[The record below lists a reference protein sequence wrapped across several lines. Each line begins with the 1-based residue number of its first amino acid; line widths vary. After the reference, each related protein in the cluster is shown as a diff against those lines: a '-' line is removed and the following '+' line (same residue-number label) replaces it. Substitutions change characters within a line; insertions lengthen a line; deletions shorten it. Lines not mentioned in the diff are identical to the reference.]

1 MIEMGEKKL
10 NRDVIKYAAV
20 FAMLLN
26 HMAHVFLRE
35 GSWEYEICV
44 AVGYFTAVTMCYFL
58 VEGYQYTRSK
68 KKYGQ
73 RLLLFAMIS
82 QVPYQA
88 ALGIRQLN
96 MLFTLLFC
104 FLILVCL
111 EYIQDSAERSVCVC
125 LLAAATCI
133 CDWGGLAAAFTVL
146 FAQAYGSRRKL
157 LYAYGVDYLLF
168 SLVSAVEYAK
178 KAFVGACS
186 PARIAG
192 RSRNSGFWRGDRI
205 FLQRKKNRHRR
216 PVLEMVFLCVL
227 SDASLC
233 IVGHQYFIFLRMS
246 QKSKVAK

>member
-10 NRDVIKYAAV
+10 NRDIIKYAAV

-35 GSWEYEICV
+35 GSLEYEICV

-73 RLLLFAMIS
+73 RLLLFAIIS

-111 EYIQDSAERSVCVC
+111 EYIQDSAERSVGVC

-157 LYAYGVDYLLF
+157 LYAYGLDYLLF
-168 SLVSAVEYAK
+168 SLVSAAEYAK
-178 KAFVGACS
+178 TLSWALAVPRGLLEGVGILAS
-186 PARIAG
+186 GVVIIFFYSGKRTGTGG
-192 RSRNSGFWRGDRI
+192 RFSKWFFYVFYPMHLFALWVINS
-205 FLQRKKNRHRR
+205 
-216 PVLEMVFLCVL
+216 
-227 SDASLC
+227 S
-233 IVGHQYFIFLRMS
+233 YF
-246 QKSKVAK
+246 

>member
-10 NRDVIKYAAV
+10 NRDIIKYAAV

-26 HMAHVFLRE
+26 HMAHVFLQE
-35 GSWEYEICV
+35 GSLEYEICV

-73 RLLLFAMIS
+73 RLLIFAIIS

-111 EYIQDSAERSVCVC
+111 EYIQDSAERSVGVC

-157 LYAYGVDYLLF
+157 LYAYGLDYLLF
-168 SLVSAVEYAK
+168 SLVSAAEYAK
-178 KAFVGACS
+178 TLSWALAVPRGLLEGVGILAS
-186 PARIAG
+186 GVVIIFFYSGKRTGTGG
-192 RSRNSGFWRGDRI
+192 RFSKWFFYVFYPMHLFALWVINS
-205 FLQRKKNRHRR
+205 
-216 PVLEMVFLCVL
+216 
-227 SDASLC
+227 S
-233 IVGHQYFIFLRMS
+233 YF
-246 QKSKVAK
+246 

>member
-10 NRDVIKYAAV
+10 NRDIIKYAAV

-26 HMAHVFLRE
+26 HMAHVFLQE
-35 GSWEYEICV
+35 GSLEYEICV

-73 RLLLFAMIS
+73 RILLFAIIS

-168 SLVSAVEYAK
+168 SLVSAAEYAK
-178 KAFVGACS
+178 TLSWALAVPRGLLEGVGILAS
-186 PARIAG
+186 GVVIIFFYSGKRTGTGG
-192 RSRNSGFWRGDRI
+192 RFSKWFFYVFYPMHLFALWVINS
-205 FLQRKKNRHRR
+205 
-216 PVLEMVFLCVL
+216 
-227 SDASLC
+227 S
-233 IVGHQYFIFLRMS
+233 YF
-246 QKSKVAK
+246 

>member
-10 NRDVIKYAAV
+10 NRDIIKYAAV

-35 GSWEYEICV
+35 GSLEYEICV

-73 RLLLFAMIS
+73 RLLLLAIIS

-178 KAFVGACS
+178 TLSWALAVPRGLLEGVGILAS
-186 PARIAG
+186 GVVIIFFYSGKRTGTGG
-192 RSRNSGFWRGDRI
+192 RFSKWFFYVFYPMHLFALWVINS
-205 FLQRKKNRHRR
+205 
-216 PVLEMVFLCVL
+216 
-227 SDASLC
+227 S
-233 IVGHQYFIFLRMS
+233 YF
-246 QKSKVAK
+246 

>member
-125 LLAAATCI
+125 LLAAA
-133 CDWGGLAAAFTVL
+133 FTVL

-178 KAFVGACS
+178 KLSWALAVPRGLLEGVGIPVS
-186 PARIAG
+186 GVVIVFFYSGKRTGTGG
-192 RSRNSGFWRGDRI
+192 RFSKWF
-205 FLQRKKNRHRR
+205 FY
-216 PVLEMVFLCVL
+216 VFYPMHLFALWVINI
-227 SDASLC
+227 S
-233 IVGHQYFIFLRMS
+233 YF
-246 QKSKVAK
+246 

>member
-10 NRDVIKYAAV
+10 NRDIIKYAAV

-26 HMAHVFLRE
+26 HMAHVFLQE
-35 GSWEYEICV
+35 GSLEYEICV

-73 RLLLFAMIS
+73 RLLLFAIIS

-157 LYAYGVDYLLF
+157 LYAYGLDYLLF
-168 SLVSAVEYAK
+168 SLVSAAEYAK
-178 KAFVGACS
+178 SLSWALAVPRGLLEGVGILAS
-186 PARIAG
+186 GVVIIFFYSGKRTGTGG
-192 RSRNSGFWRGDRI
+192 RFSKWFFYVFYPMHLFALWVINS
-205 FLQRKKNRHRR
+205 
-216 PVLEMVFLCVL
+216 
-227 SDASLC
+227 S
-233 IVGHQYFIFLRMS
+233 YF
-246 QKSKVAK
+246 

>member
-26 HMAHVFLRE
+26 HVAHVFLRE
-35 GSWEYEICV
+35 GSWKYEICV

-58 VEGYQYTRSK
+58 VEGYQYTHSK

-146 FAQAYGSRRKL
+146 FAQAYGSRQKL

-168 SLVSAVEYAK
+168 SLVSAAEYAK
-178 KAFVGACS
+178 TLSWALAVPRGLLEGVGILVS
-186 PARIAG
+186 GVVIVFFYSGKRTGTGG
-192 RSRNSGFWRGDRI
+192 RFSKWF
-205 FLQRKKNRHRR
+205 FY
-216 PVLEMVFLCVL
+216 VFYPMHLFALWVINI
-227 SDASLC
+227 S
-233 IVGHQYFIFLRMS
+233 YF
-246 QKSKVAK
+246 

>member
-125 LLAAATCI
+125 LLVAATCI

-178 KAFVGACS
+178 KLSWALAVPRGLLEGVGILVS
-186 PARIAG
+186 GVVIVFFYSGKRTGTGG
-192 RSRNSGFWRGDRI
+192 RFSKWF
-205 FLQRKKNRHRR
+205 FY
-216 PVLEMVFLCVL
+216 VFYPMHLFALWVINI
-227 SDASLC
+227 S
-233 IVGHQYFIFLRMS
+233 YF
-246 QKSKVAK
+246 

>member
-10 NRDVIKYAAV
+10 NRDIIKYAAV

-26 HMAHVFLRE
+26 HMAHVFLQE
-35 GSWEYEICV
+35 GSLEYEICV

-73 RLLLFAMIS
+73 RLLFFAIIS

-157 LYAYGVDYLLF
+157 LYAYGLDYLLF
-168 SLVSAVEYAK
+168 SLVSAAEYAK
-178 KAFVGACS
+178 TLSWALAVPRGLLEGVGILAS
-186 PARIAG
+186 GVVIIFFYSGKRTGTGG
-192 RSRNSGFWRGDRI
+192 RFSKWFFYVFYPMHLFALWVINS
-205 FLQRKKNRHRR
+205 
-216 PVLEMVFLCVL
+216 
-227 SDASLC
+227 S
-233 IVGHQYFIFLRMS
+233 YF
-246 QKSKVAK
+246 

>member
-1 MIEMGEKKL
+1 MSFCGKVPG
-10 NRDVIKYAAV
+10 NTR
-20 FAMLLN
+20 FA
-26 HMAHVFLRE
+26 
-35 GSWEYEICV
+35 V

-168 SLVSAVEYAK
+168 SLVSAAEYAK
-178 KAFVGACS
+178 KLSWALAVPRGLLEGVGILVS
-186 PARIAG
+186 GVVIIFFYSGKRTGTGG
-192 RSRNSGFWRGDRI
+192 RFSKWF
-205 FLQRKKNRHRR
+205 FY
-216 PVLEMVFLCVL
+216 VFYPMHLFALWVINI
-227 SDASLC
+227 S
-233 IVGHQYFIFLRMS
+233 YF
-246 QKSKVAK
+246 

>member
-10 NRDVIKYAAV
+10 NRDIIKYVAV

-26 HMAHVFLRE
+26 HMAHVFLQE
-35 GSWEYEICV
+35 GSLEYEICV

-73 RLLLFAMIS
+73 RLLLFAIIS

-168 SLVSAVEYAK
+168 SLVSAAEYAK
-178 KAFVGACS
+178 TLSWALAVPRGLLEGVGILAS
-186 PARIAG
+186 GVVIIFFYSGKRTGTGG
-192 RSRNSGFWRGDRI
+192 RFSKWFFYVFYPMHLFALWVINS
-205 FLQRKKNRHRR
+205 
-216 PVLEMVFLCVL
+216 
-227 SDASLC
+227 S
-233 IVGHQYFIFLRMS
+233 YF
-246 QKSKVAK
+246 

>member
-10 NRDVIKYAAV
+10 NRDIIKYAAV

-26 HMAHVFLRE
+26 HMAHVFLQE
-35 GSWEYEICV
+35 GSLEYEICV

-73 RLLLFAMIS
+73 RLLLFAIIS

-157 LYAYGVDYLLF
+157 LYAYGLDYLLF
-168 SLVSAVEYAK
+168 SLVSAAEYAK
-178 KAFVGACS
+178 TLSWALAVPRGLLEGVGILAS
-186 PARIAG
+186 GVMIIFFYSGKRTGTGG
-192 RSRNSGFWRGDRI
+192 RFSKWFFYVFYPMHLFALWVINS
-205 FLQRKKNRHRR
+205 
-216 PVLEMVFLCVL
+216 
-227 SDASLC
+227 S
-233 IVGHQYFIFLRMS
+233 YF
-246 QKSKVAK
+246 

>member
-10 NRDVIKYAAV
+10 NRDIIKYAAV

-26 HMAHVFLRE
+26 HMAHVFLQE
-35 GSWEYEICV
+35 GSLEYEICV

-73 RLLLFAMIS
+73 RLMLFALIS

-96 MLFTLLFC
+96 VLFTLLFC

-157 LYAYGVDYLLF
+157 LYAYGLDYLLF
-168 SLVSAVEYAK
+168 SLVSAAEYAK
-178 KAFVGACS
+178 TLSWALAVPRGLLEGVGILAS
-186 PARIAG
+186 GVVIIFFYSGKRTGTGG
-192 RSRNSGFWRGDRI
+192 RFSKWFFYVFYPMHLFALWVINS
-205 FLQRKKNRHRR
+205 
-216 PVLEMVFLCVL
+216 
-227 SDASLC
+227 S
-233 IVGHQYFIFLRMS
+233 YF
-246 QKSKVAK
+246 

>member
-10 NRDVIKYAAV
+10 NRDIIKYAAV

-26 HMAHVFLRE
+26 HMAHVFLQE
-35 GSWEYEICV
+35 GSLEYEICV

-73 RLLLFAMIS
+73 RLMLFALIS

-157 LYAYGVDYLLF
+157 LYAYGLDYLLF
-168 SLVSAVEYAK
+168 SLVSAAEYAK
-178 KAFVGACS
+178 TLSWALAVPRGLLEGVGILAS
-186 PARIAG
+186 GVVIIFFYSGKRTGTGG
-192 RSRNSGFWRGDRI
+192 RFSKWFFYVFYPMHLFALWVINS
-205 FLQRKKNRHRR
+205 
-216 PVLEMVFLCVL
+216 
-227 SDASLC
+227 S
-233 IVGHQYFIFLRMS
+233 YF
-246 QKSKVAK
+246 

>member
-10 NRDVIKYAAV
+10 NRDIIKYAAV

-26 HMAHVFLRE
+26 HMAHVFLQE
-35 GSWEYEICV
+35 GSLEYEICV

-73 RLLLFAMIS
+73 RLLLFAIIS

-104 FLILVCL
+104 FLILACL
-111 EYIQDSAERSVCVC
+111 EYIQDSTERSVCVC

-168 SLVSAVEYAK
+168 SLVSAAEYAK
-178 KAFVGACS
+178 TLSWALAVPRGLLEGVGILAS
-186 PARIAG
+186 GVVIIFFYSGKRTGTGG
-192 RSRNSGFWRGDRI
+192 RFSKCFFYVFYPMHLFALWVINS
-205 FLQRKKNRHRR
+205 
-216 PVLEMVFLCVL
+216 
-227 SDASLC
+227 S
-233 IVGHQYFIFLRMS
+233 YF
-246 QKSKVAK
+246 

>member
-1 MIEMGEKKL
+1 MDTRPL
-10 NRDVIKYAAV
+10 NRDVIKYIAMAA
-20 FAMLLN
+20 MTLN
-26 HMAHVFLRE
+26 HVARVFLTT
-35 GSWEYEICV
+35 GTVMYEVFIYI
-44 AVGYFTAVTMCYFL
+44 GYFTAPVMCYFL

-111 EYIQDSAERSVCVC
+111 EYIQDSAERSVCIC

-178 KAFVGACS
+178 KLSWALAVPRGLLEGVGIPVS
-186 PARIAG
+186 GVVIVFFYSGKRTGTGG
-192 RSRNSGFWRGDRI
+192 RFSKWF
-205 FLQRKKNRHRR
+205 FY
-216 PVLEMVFLCVL
+216 VFYPMHLFALWVINI
-227 SDASLC
+227 S
-233 IVGHQYFIFLRMS
+233 YF
-246 QKSKVAK
+246 

>member
-1 MIEMGEKKL
+1 MEMGAKKL
-10 NRDVIKYAAV
+10 NRDAIKYAAV

-26 HMAHVFLRE
+26 HVAHVFLRE
-35 GSWEYEICV
+35 GSREYEICV

-73 RLLLFAMIS
+73 RLLLFAIIS
-82 QVPYQA
+82 QIPYQM

-111 EYIQDSAERSVCVC
+111 EYIQDSAARSVCVC

-168 SLVSAVEYAK
+168 SLVLATEYAK
-178 KAFVGACS
+178 TLSWALAVPRGLLEGVGILVS
-186 PARIAG
+186 GVVILFFYSGKRTGTGG
-192 RSRNSGFWRGDRI
+192 RFSKWF
-205 FLQRKKNRHRR
+205 FY
-216 PVLEMVFLCVL
+216 VFYPLHL
-227 SDASLC
+227 FALWGINIS
-233 IVGHQYFIFLRMS
+233 YF
-246 QKSKVAK
+246 

>member
-111 EYIQDSAERSVCVC
+111 EYNQDSAERSVCVC

-178 KAFVGACS
+178 KLSWALAVPRGLLEGVGIPVS
-186 PARIAG
+186 GVVIVFFYSGKRTGTGG
-192 RSRNSGFWRGDRI
+192 RFSKWF
-205 FLQRKKNRHRR
+205 FY
-216 PVLEMVFLCVL
+216 VFYPMHLFALWVINI
-227 SDASLC
+227 S
-233 IVGHQYFIFLRMS
+233 YF
-246 QKSKVAK
+246 

>member
-10 NRDVIKYAAV
+10 NRDIIKYAAV

-35 GSWEYEICV
+35 GSLEYEICV

-73 RLLLFAMIS
+73 RLLIFAIIS

-111 EYIQDSAERSVCVC
+111 EYIQDSTERSVCVC

-157 LYAYGVDYLLF
+157 LYAYGVEYLLF
-168 SLVSAVEYAK
+168 SLVSAAEYAK
-178 KAFVGACS
+178 TLSWALAVPRGLLEGVGILAS
-186 PARIAG
+186 GVVIIFFYSGKRTGTGG
-192 RSRNSGFWRGDRI
+192 RFSKWFFYVFYPMHLFALWVINS
-205 FLQRKKNRHRR
+205 
-216 PVLEMVFLCVL
+216 
-227 SDASLC
+227 S
-233 IVGHQYFIFLRMS
+233 YF
-246 QKSKVAK
+246 

>member
-1 MIEMGEKKL
+1 
-10 NRDVIKYAAV
+10 
-20 FAMLLN
+20 
-26 HMAHVFLRE
+26 MAHVFLRE

-133 CDWGGLAAAFTVL
+133 CDWGGLAAAFLPYCLHRRMAHV
-146 FAQAYGSRRKL
+146 GSCCMRT
-157 LYAYGVDYLLF
+157 GVDYLLF

-178 KAFVGACS
+178 KLSVGACS

-192 RSRNSGFWRGDRI
+192 RSRNSGFRCGDRI

-233 IVGHQYFIFLRMS
+233 IVGHQ
-246 QKSKVAK
+246 

>member
-58 VEGYQYTRSK
+58 
-68 KKYGQ
+68 
-73 RLLLFAMIS
+73 LFAMIS

-125 LLAAATCI
+125 LLVAATCI

-178 KAFVGACS
+178 KLSWALAVPRGLLEGVGILVS
-186 PARIAG
+186 GVVIVFFYSGKRTGTGG
-192 RSRNSGFWRGDRI
+192 RFSKWF
-205 FLQRKKNRHRR
+205 FY
-216 PVLEMVFLCVL
+216 VFYPMHLFALWVINI
-227 SDASLC
+227 S
-233 IVGHQYFIFLRMS
+233 YF
-246 QKSKVAK
+246 

>member
-10 NRDVIKYAAV
+10 NRDIIKYAAV

-26 HMAHVFLRE
+26 HMAHVFLQE
-35 GSWEYEICV
+35 GSLEYEICV

-73 RLLLFAMIS
+73 RLLLFAIIS

-157 LYAYGVDYLLF
+157 LYAYGLDYLLF
-168 SLVSAVEYAK
+168 SLVSAAEYAK
-178 KAFVGACS
+178 TLSWALAVPRGLLEGVGILAS
-186 PARIAG
+186 GVVIIFFYSGKRTGTGG
-192 RSRNSGFWRGDRI
+192 RFSKWFFYVFYPMHLFALWVINS
-205 FLQRKKNRHRR
+205 
-216 PVLEMVFLCVL
+216 
-227 SDASLC
+227 S
-233 IVGHQYFIFLRMS
+233 YF
-246 QKSKVAK
+246 

>member
-10 NRDVIKYAAV
+10 NRDVIKYAAM

-26 HMAHVFLRE
+26 HMAHVFLQE

-73 RLLLFAMIS
+73 RLLLFAVIS

-96 MLFTLLFC
+96 MLFTLFFC

-168 SLVSAVEYAK
+168 SLVSAAEYAK
-178 KAFVGACS
+178 KLSWALAVPRGLLEGVGILVS
-186 PARIAG
+186 GVVIIFFYSGKRTGTGG
-192 RSRNSGFWRGDRI
+192 RFSKWF
-205 FLQRKKNRHRR
+205 FY
-216 PVLEMVFLCVL
+216 VFYPMHLFALWVINI
-227 SDASLC
+227 S
-233 IVGHQYFIFLRMS
+233 YF
-246 QKSKVAK
+246 

>member
-10 NRDVIKYAAV
+10 NRDIIKYAAV

-26 HMAHVFLRE
+26 HMAHVFLQE
-35 GSWEYEICV
+35 GSLEYEICV

-73 RLLLFAMIS
+73 RLLLFAIIS

-168 SLVSAVEYAK
+168 SLVSAAEYAK
-178 KAFVGACS
+178 TLSWALAVPRGLLEGVGILAS
-186 PARIAG
+186 GVVIIFFYSGKRTGTGG
-192 RSRNSGFWRGDRI
+192 RFSKWFFYVFYPMHLFALWVINS
-205 FLQRKKNRHRR
+205 
-216 PVLEMVFLCVL
+216 
-227 SDASLC
+227 S
-233 IVGHQYFIFLRMS
+233 YF
-246 QKSKVAK
+246 

>member
-10 NRDVIKYAAV
+10 NRDIIKYAAV

-26 HMAHVFLRE
+26 HMAHVFLQE
-35 GSWEYEICV
+35 GSLEYEICV

-73 RLLLFAMIS
+73 RLLIFAIIS

-157 LYAYGVDYLLF
+157 LYAYGLDYLLF
-168 SLVSAVEYAK
+168 SLVSAAEYAK
-178 KAFVGACS
+178 TLSWALAVPRGLLEGVGILAS
-186 PARIAG
+186 GVVIIFFYSGKRTGTGG
-192 RSRNSGFWRGDRI
+192 RFSKWFFYVFYPMHLFALWVINS
-205 FLQRKKNRHRR
+205 
-216 PVLEMVFLCVL
+216 
-227 SDASLC
+227 S
-233 IVGHQYFIFLRMS
+233 YF
-246 QKSKVAK
+246 

>member
-157 LYAYGVDYLLF
+157 LYAYVF
-168 SLVSAVEYAK
+168 TAEK
-178 KAFVGACS
+178 E
-186 PARIAG
+186 PAQAAG
-192 RSRNSGFWRGDRI
+192 SRNGFFMCFIRCISLHCGSSIFHIFEDVTKIKGGKVITRGLRAADHLEAAI
-205 FLQRKKNRHRR
+205 F
-216 PVLEMVFLCVL
+216 F
-227 SDASLC
+227 
-233 IVGHQYFIFLRMS
+233 
-246 QKSKVAK
+246 

>member
-10 NRDVIKYAAV
+10 NRDIIKYAAV

-26 HMAHVFLRE
+26 HMAHVFLQE
-35 GSWEYEICV
+35 GSLEYEICV

-73 RLLLFAMIS
+73 RLLLFAIIS

-168 SLVSAVEYAK
+168 SFVSAAEYAK
-178 KAFVGACS
+178 TLSWALAVPRGLLEGVGILAS
-186 PARIAG
+186 GVVIIFFYSGKRTGTGG
-192 RSRNSGFWRGDRI
+192 RFSKWFFYVFYPMHLFALWVINS
-205 FLQRKKNRHRR
+205 
-216 PVLEMVFLCVL
+216 
-227 SDASLC
+227 S
-233 IVGHQYFIFLRMS
+233 YF
-246 QKSKVAK
+246 

>member
-10 NRDVIKYAAV
+10 NRDIIKYAAV

-35 GSWEYEICV
+35 GSLEYEICV

-73 RLLLFAMIS
+73 RLLLFAIIS

-157 LYAYGVDYLLF
+157 LYAYGLDYLLF
-168 SLVSAVEYAK
+168 SLVSAAEYAK
-178 KAFVGACS
+178 TLSWALAVPRGLLEGVGILAS
-186 PARIAG
+186 GVEIIFFYSGKRTGTGG
-192 RSRNSGFWRGDRI
+192 RFSKWFFYVFYPMHLFALWVINS
-205 FLQRKKNRHRR
+205 
-216 PVLEMVFLCVL
+216 
-227 SDASLC
+227 S
-233 IVGHQYFIFLRMS
+233 YF
-246 QKSKVAK
+246 

>member
-10 NRDVIKYAAV
+10 NRDIIKYAAV

-26 HMAHVFLRE
+26 HMAHVFLQE
-35 GSWEYEICV
+35 GSLEYEICV

-73 RLLLFAMIS
+73 RLLLFALIS

-157 LYAYGVDYLLF
+157 LYAYGLDYLLF
-168 SLVSAVEYAK
+168 SLVSAAEYAK
-178 KAFVGACS
+178 TLSWALAVPRGLLEGVGILAS
-186 PARIAG
+186 GVVIIFFYSGKRTGTGG
-192 RSRNSGFWRGDRI
+192 RFSKWFFYVFYPMHLFALWVINS
-205 FLQRKKNRHRR
+205 
-216 PVLEMVFLCVL
+216 
-227 SDASLC
+227 S
-233 IVGHQYFIFLRMS
+233 YF
-246 QKSKVAK
+246 

>member
-10 NRDVIKYAAV
+10 NRDIIKYAAV

-26 HMAHVFLRE
+26 HMAHVFLQE
-35 GSWEYEICV
+35 GSLEYEICV

-73 RLLLFAMIS
+73 RLLFFALIS

-157 LYAYGVDYLLF
+157 LYAYGLDYLLF
-168 SLVSAVEYAK
+168 SLVSAAEYAK
-178 KAFVGACS
+178 TLSWALAVPRGLLEGVGILAS
-186 PARIAG
+186 GVVIIFFYSGKRTGTGG
-192 RSRNSGFWRGDRI
+192 RFSKWFFYVFYPMHLFALWVINS
-205 FLQRKKNRHRR
+205 
-216 PVLEMVFLCVL
+216 
-227 SDASLC
+227 S
-233 IVGHQYFIFLRMS
+233 YF
-246 QKSKVAK
+246 

>member
-10 NRDVIKYAAV
+10 NRDVIKYAAM

-26 HMAHVFLRE
+26 HMAHVFLQE

-73 RLLLFAMIS
+73 RLLLFAVIS

-96 MLFTLLFC
+96 MLFTFLFC

-168 SLVSAVEYAK
+168 SLVSAAEYAK
-178 KAFVGACS
+178 KLSWALAVPRGLLEGVGILVS
-186 PARIAG
+186 GVVIIFFYSGKRTGTGG
-192 RSRNSGFWRGDRI
+192 RFSKWF
-205 FLQRKKNRHRR
+205 FY
-216 PVLEMVFLCVL
+216 VFYPMHLFALWVINI
-227 SDASLC
+227 S
-233 IVGHQYFIFLRMS
+233 YF
-246 QKSKVAK
+246 

>member
-10 NRDVIKYAAV
+10 NRDIIKYAAV

-26 HMAHVFLRE
+26 HMAHVFLQE
-35 GSWEYEICV
+35 GSLEYEICV

-73 RLLLFAMIS
+73 RLMLFALIS

-168 SLVSAVEYAK
+168 SLVSAAEYAK
-178 KAFVGACS
+178 TLSWALAVPRGLLEGVGILAS
-186 PARIAG
+186 GVVIIFFYSGKRTGTGG
-192 RSRNSGFWRGDRI
+192 RFSKWFFYVFYPMHLFALWVINS
-205 FLQRKKNRHRR
+205 
-216 PVLEMVFLCVL
+216 
-227 SDASLC
+227 S
-233 IVGHQYFIFLRMS
+233 YF
-246 QKSKVAK
+246 

>member
-10 NRDVIKYAAV
+10 NRDIIKYAAV

-26 HMAHVFLRE
+26 HMAHVFLQE
-35 GSWEYEICV
+35 GSLEYEICV

-73 RLLLFAMIS
+73 RLLLFAIIS

-111 EYIQDSAERSVCVC
+111 DYIQDSAERSVCVC

-133 CDWGGLAAAFTVL
+133 CDWGGFAAAFTVL

-157 LYAYGVDYLLF
+157 LYAYGLDYLLF
-168 SLVSAVEYAK
+168 SLVSAAEYAK
-178 KAFVGACS
+178 TLSWALAVPRGLLEGVGILAS
-186 PARIAG
+186 GVVIIFFYSGKRTGTGG
-192 RSRNSGFWRGDRI
+192 RFSKWFFYVFYPMHLFALWVINS
-205 FLQRKKNRHRR
+205 
-216 PVLEMVFLCVL
+216 
-227 SDASLC
+227 S
-233 IVGHQYFIFLRMS
+233 YF
-246 QKSKVAK
+246 